1 MLTTTIDGT
10 EYPLATTLR
19 VAYMVQGENN
29 HKPYSQVFSDLGDM
43 PIESQIGIL
52 YCAFKVA
59 NPNVLM
65 TKQRFLDYYLDN
77 MNIKKIM
84 EQLKVL
90 IQAIT
95 GVGDDEIAA
104 TTEAA
109 DTQVPEGN

>member
-1 MLTTTIDGT
+1 MLITTIDGT

-29 HKPYSQVFSDLGDM
+29 HKPYSKVFSDLGDM
-43 PIESQIGIL
+43 PIEAQIGIL

-65 TKQRFLDYYLDN
+65 TKQHFLDYYLDN
-77 MNIKKIM
+77 MNIKQIM

-95 GVGDDEIAA
+95 GVSDEEIEA
-104 TTEAA
+104 TTNV
-109 DTQVPEGN
+109 QVSEGN

>member
-1 MLTTTIDGT
+1 MLTTTINGT
-10 EYPLATTLR
+10 DYPLATTLR

-29 HKPYSQVFSDLGDM
+29 HRPYSKVFSDLGDM

-59 NPNVLM
+59 NPNELM

-77 MNIKKIM
+77 MNIKQIM

-95 GVGDDEIAA
+95 GVSDEDIKAA
-104 TTEAA
+104 AGMQA
-109 DTQVPEGN
+109 PEGN

>member
-1 MLTTTIDGT
+1 MLTTIIDGT

-29 HKPYSQVFSDLGDM
+29 HKPYSKVFADLGDM

-59 NPNVLM
+59 NPDVLM
-65 TKQRFLDYYLDN
+65 PKQRFLDYYLDN
-77 MNIKKIM
+77 MNIKQIM

-90 IQAIT
+90 IQSIT
-95 GVGDDEIAA
+95 GVNDEEIAEA
-104 TTEAA
+104 TSA
-109 DTQVPEGN
+109 QVSEGN